1 MKFLK
6 AKFLK
11 QDKPFGRSYT
21 YRTEDDVQ
29 PGDIV
34 TDARGSKLVVVD
46 EAVDMAWV
54 EAYGADKVAQVRK
67 YIDSDDLG
75 RAGGSRDGR

>member
-1 MKFLK
+1 MVFIK

-54 EAYGADKVAQVRK
+54 EAYGADKVAHVRK
-67 YIDSDDLG
+67 HIDSDDLG
-75 RAGGSRDGR
+75 KEGGSRDGR